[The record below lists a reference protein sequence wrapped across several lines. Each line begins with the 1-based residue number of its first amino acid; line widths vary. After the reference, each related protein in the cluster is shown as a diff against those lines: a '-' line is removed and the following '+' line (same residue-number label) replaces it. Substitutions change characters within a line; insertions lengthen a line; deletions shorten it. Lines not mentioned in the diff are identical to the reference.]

1 MHFLL
6 KAVLVN
12 CCGET
17 KKKFKKINEKVF
29 IHFGLHGKKKR
40 CVFLKREQL
49 FLTFQNFAKRATF
62 S

>member
-17 KKKFKKINEKVF
+17 KFKKINGKVL
-29 IHFGLHGKKKR
+29 IHFGLHGKKKK
-40 CVFLKREQL
+40 VF
-49 FLTFQNFAKRATF
+49 